1 MATKEKNIGIEILR
15 IISMLMVLF
24 LHVLGQGGVYPYAA
38 IADTHPSNH
47 PVAWF
52 METAAFGAVDLFA
65 LISGYVGYKSK
76 FKTSR
81 YLKTWLLV
89 SFWGVLIVFTI
100 DKYPIVFEKFNEY
113 LQKIIPMVKEEID
126 ARAILP
132 EEYSYALM
140 PVSNSQYWYFNA
152 YTLAYFAS
160 PLLNRAIE
168 KLTKGQHFMTCI
180 GVFFIMSVLPSV
192 ANVDLFVTG
201 YGYSAIWLMALYF
214 IGAYVA
220 KYPPNAKKLNSA
232 FCLIGYLLCTTFA
245 WQWMLIIEEMAK
257 LDPENVL
264 LPNLKY
270 EFIQY
275 TSPFILGGA
284 ILLLIF
290 TSRIRINLRPIRS
303 AITFISSATFAVYII
318 HVQPIFWEYYMLWRF
333 WKIGY
338 YCDTPHMVLYVVIA
352 VISLFVVCILLE
364 RVRMLLFKVLFI
376 DKLCDLVGKAIDAA
390 FEFIIVHI
398 DGKGAN
404 ELKSENDFGE
414 KL

>member
-1 MATKEKNIGIEILR
+1 MPTKEKNIGIEILR

-38 IADTHPSNH
+38 IADSYPSNH

-100 DKYPIVFEKFNEY
+100 DKYPIVFESFNEM

-126 ARAILP
+126 VREILP
-132 EEYSYALM
+132 EEYGYALM

-168 KLTKGQHFMTCI
+168 KLTKGQHFVTCV
-180 GVFFIMSVLPSV
+180 GLFFVMSVLPSI

-201 YGYSAIWLMALYF
+201 YGYSAVWLMALYF
-214 IGAYVA
+214 IGAFVA
-220 KYPPNAKKLNSA
+220 KYPPNPKRFKSV
-232 FCLIGYLLCTTFA
+232 FCLIGYILCTTFA
-245 WQWMLIIEEMAK
+245 WQWMLMIEEMAK
-257 LDPENVL
+257 LDPENTL
-264 LPNLKY
+264 LPDLKY

-290 TSRIRINLRPIRS
+290 ASRIRINITPIRS

-338 YCDTPHMVLYVVIA
+338 YCDTAHMVLYVVIA
-352 VISLFVVCILLE
+352 VIALFIVCILLE

-376 DKLCDLVGKAIDAA
+376 DKLCELIGKVID
-390 FEFIIVHI
+390 EFFKLIIDHI
-398 DGKGAN
+398 DDSSDKDIQKEN
-404 ELKSENDFGE
+404 EFGQ
-414 KL
+414 KT

>member
-1 MATKEKNIGIEILR
+1 MATKDKNIGIEILR

-38 IADTHPSNH
+38 IADAHPANH
-47 PVAWF
+47 PTAWF

-89 SFWGVLIVFTI
+89 VFWGVLIVFTI
-100 DKYPIVFEKFNEY
+100 DKYPIVFEKINEY

-126 ARAILP
+126 PRTILP
-132 EEYSYALM
+132 EEYGYALM

-168 KLTKGQHFMTCI
+168 KLTKGQHFMTCV

-220 KYPPNAKKLNSA
+220 KYPPNTKKLRSV
-232 FCLIGYLLCTTFA
+232 FCLLGYLLCTIFA
-245 WQWMLIIEEMAK
+245 WQWMLIIEKMEK
-257 LDPENVL
+257 LYPENTL

-290 TSRIRINLRPIRS
+290 ASRIRINFQPIRS

-338 YCDTPHMVLYVVIA
+338 NCDTAHMVLYVVIA
-352 VISLFVVCILLE
+352 VIALFVVCILLE
-364 RVRMLLFKVLFI
+364 RVRMLLFKILFI
-376 DKLCDLVGKAIDAA
+376 DKLCDLVGKIIDKA
-390 FEFIIVHI
+390 FNFIIAHV
-398 DGKGAN
+398 DGRAAK
-404 ELKSENDFGE
+404 EIKKEDVFGE
-414 KL
+414 NS